1 MVGKCLMTA
10 TCNFCFWQRTA
21 LWLYVLTRHNL
32 QSGQVRNGLRCK
44 TTSSVGAFWL
54 QVLTL
59 VVRYILQSE
68 DEAMALLGVNLLQEL
83 VGQMAP
89 AADEAAWQAI
99 IAECRRACSA
109 RALLVLLAGDV
120 R

>member
-1 MVGKCLMTA
+1 MPDDNSLKRLLLVAHCTVAVRVDQEQPTA
-10 TCNFCFWQRTA
+10 GHVC
-21 LWLYVLTRHNL
+21 
-32 QSGQVRNGLRCK
+32 NGLRCK
-44 TTSSVGAFWL
+44 AESSVGVFWL

>member
-1 MVGKCLMTA
+1 M
-10 TCNFCFWQRTA
+10 
-21 LWLYVLTRHNL
+21 
-32 QSGQVRNGLRCK
+32 
-44 TTSSVGAFWL
+44 
-54 QVLTL
+54 LTL

-68 DEAMALLGVNLLQEL
+68 DEAMALLGVNFLQEL

-89 AADEAAWQAI
+89 AADGAAWQAI
-99 IAECRRACSA
+99 ITECRRACSA